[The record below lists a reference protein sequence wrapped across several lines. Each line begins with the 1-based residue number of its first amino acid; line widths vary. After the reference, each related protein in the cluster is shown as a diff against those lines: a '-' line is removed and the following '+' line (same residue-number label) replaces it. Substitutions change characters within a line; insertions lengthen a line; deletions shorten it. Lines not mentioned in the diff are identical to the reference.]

1 MKHFFNEINEI
12 YNEVFG
18 EVQVWMLLTKSI

>member
-12 YNEVFG
+12 YNEDFG
-18 EVQVWMLLTKSI
+18 EVLVWMLLTKSI